1 MSKPPAAGLPLFAH
15 HSSLITHRWPAVLLL
30 AALLAACGSAPKRSS
45 PTERPPA
52 GSGGGY
58 YLDDGPGTGAPADIH
73 AIPDAVPR
81 SEPLYRGTM
90 RPYTVMGRSYVPM
103 TELAPYK
110 ARGVATW
117 YGRRYHGKKTS
128 SGEPYDMYAMSAAHT
143 VLPIPSY
150 ARVTNTANGRSVIV
164 RVNDRGPFIADRLID
179 LSYTAAFKL
188 GLIGAGSG
196 MVEVESIIPGSPP
209 PAAPASAPAPS
220 ASAAVVPSP
229 PATITT
235 PVVPDAMP
243 VTATPLPAPSPPAIA
258 PAPPPATVPAPAA
271 PVSSAATA
279 GGSYVQFGA
288 FGVRENAESYLA
300 RLQSQADWLAGSLRI
315 TQSDNIYRVQAGP
328 YATEAAARE
337 TAERAGQALG
347 MKPVVITR

>member
-1 MSKPPAAGLPLFAH
+1 MMSKPPAVGLPLFAH
-15 HSSLITHRWPAVLLL
+15 HSSLITHRLAVVAAVFAVALSGCGTVSRQESPSRAKTTAPA
-30 AALLAACGSAPKRSS
+30 SS
-45 PTERPPA
+45 
-52 GSGGGY
+52 GGY
-58 YLDDGPGTGAPADIH
+58 YLDDGPGAGAPADIG

-81 SEPLYRGTM
+81 SEALYRGTM

-103 TELAPYK
+103 TELMPYK
-110 ARGVATW
+110 ARGIATW

-150 ARVTNTANGRSVIV
+150 VRVTSVANGKSVVV

-196 MVEVESIIPGSPP
+196 MVEVESIIPGTPLPP
-209 PAAPASAPAPS
+209 AVPVIAPAPPTPAPVPAAP
-220 ASAAVVPSP
+220 V
-229 PATITT
+229 ATPIT
-235 PVVPDAMP
+235 PDAIP
-243 VTATPLPAPSPPAIA
+243 VIATPLPAPSPST
-258 PAPPPATVPAPAA
+258 PAPPPAAPAS
-271 PVSSAATA
+271 PATAA

-300 RLQSQADWLAGSLRI
+300 RLQSQADWLAGSLRV

-337 TAERAGQALG
+337 AAERASQTLG